1 MICTKCRFITDDD
14 SVFCPRC
21 GEKMESSAEG
31 SEAVARLFKS
41 FNNTVPV
48 NGIKLGEDVSSSQSK
63 TADNGSRSDHTSIAG
78 LPPIST
84 NAYVK
89 DPNKIKHNSESEK
102 RIASGNTLDIIK
114 ALTGKIIKSVKDDT
128 DRISNVYKD
137 AAEQKLSRS
146 IRKSIRAD
154 HAHTQ
159 KEITAYKNA
168 LRQLEQRLA
177 EFKGQ
182 NTLLSQNLDKLWN
195 KLDELMASYDSKVN
209 DLLEYSKRGSLG
221 SSESAYGIK
230 FVNEWKTD
238 IDSIISQI
246 RLSEIKMADM
256 LLSCD
261 YDTTLFLKSLKNTN
275 TAELKKYQKSVIKSY
290 KSSRFNAPSIICMVL
305 VIAGLVLSY
314 YFFKTI
320 KRDTS
325 IEVHIIGSILLGSW
339 ALGFYHI
346 YHFKMFYGEI
356 NESLFLIK
364 ETWFFIIFPP
374 IWAIICIRGLIS
386 VMCCTIFGFFTGP
399 IYMVLDPLR
408 FLLGK
413 QCISQNQ

>member
-41 FNNTVPV
+41 FNNTVPE
-48 NGIKLGEDVSSSQSK
+48 NGIKLGADVSSPQSK
-63 TADNGSRSDHTSIAG
+63 TVDTGSRSDHTSIAG

-128 DRISNVYKD
+128 DRISDVYKD
-137 AAEQKLSRS
+137 AAEHKLSRS
-146 IRKSIRAD
+146 IRKTIRAD

-238 IDSIISQI
+238 IDELKLNFLFLLKKKLFSYILFEFEINDLFCIVIISLLIIDEYKSITPFLILFNKVILLFWTKKDVDSLYQI
-246 RLSEIKMADM
+246 FI
-256 LLSCD
+256 
-261 YDTTLFLKSLKNTN
+261 KSLK
-275 TAELKKYQKSVIKSY
+275 
-290 KSSRFNAPSIICMVL
+290 
-305 VIAGLVLSY
+305 
-314 YFFKTI
+314 
-320 KRDTS
+320 
-325 IEVHIIGSILLGSW
+325 IE
-339 ALGFYHI
+339 
-346 YHFKMFYGEI
+346 
-356 NESLFLIK
+356 N
-364 ETWFFIIFPP
+364 
-374 IWAIICIRGLIS
+374 
-386 VMCCTIFGFFTGP
+386 FGKF
-399 IYMVLDPLR
+399 
-408 FLLGK
+408 
-413 QCISQNQ
+413 

>member
-21 GEKMESSAEG
+21 GEKMAYSAEG
-31 SEAVARLFKS
+31 REAVARLFKS
-41 FNNTVPV
+41 FNNTVPE
-48 NGIKLGEDVSSSQSK
+48 NGIKLAADVSSPQSK

-128 DRISNVYKD
+128 DRISDVYKD

-182 NTLLSQNLDKLWN
+182 NTLFSQNLDKLWN

-221 SSESAYGIK
+221 SSESAYGMQ
-230 FVNEWKTD
+230 FVSEWKTD

-275 TAELKKYQKSVIKSY
+275 AAELKKYQKSVIKSY
-290 KSSRFNAPSIICMVL
+290 NSSRFNAANIKCMLL

-346 YHFKMFYGEI
+346 YHFESFNDSI
-356 NESLFLIK
+356 NFSLSLIK
-364 ETWFFIIFPP
+364 ETWYFIIFPP
-374 IWAIICIRGLIS
+374 IWGIMCFGGLFS

-399 IYMVLDPLR
+399 IYMVLDPIR

-413 QCISQNQ
+413 QCISQDQ

>member
-1 MICTKCRFITDDD
+1 MKKIKQCASAITVLLTAAAMLW
-14 SVFCPRC
+14 SC
-21 GEKMESSAEG
+21 
-31 SEAVARLFKS
+31 AVASERDSRQELIKGLEKKYGES
-41 FNNTVPV
+41 FTLIGDAGGGNLSADHCAVYVRAERFPDERIYVVHGVFDGKTGDRDNFMAYCLRDEAAAYLTDIADDVYGECRTFYVP
-48 NGIKLGEDVSSSQSK
+48 
-63 TADNGSRSDHTSIAG
+63 
-78 LPPIST
+78 
-84 NAYVK
+84 
-89 DPNKIKHNSESEK
+89 
-102 RIASGNTLDIIK
+102 
-114 ALTGKIIKSVKDDT
+114 DDT
-128 DRISNVYKD
+128 GVLPADIGKD
-137 AAEQKLSRS
+137 SAVGDMLRGGKFYWYLLLPEGQDLSKKDEQ
-146 IRKSIRAD
+146 
-154 HAHTQ
+154 
-159 KEITAYKNA
+159 
-168 LRQLEQRLA
+168 
-177 EFKGQ
+177 
-182 NTLLSQNLDKLWN
+182 
-195 KLDELMASYDSKVN
+195 LDELMASYDSKVN

-290 KSSRFNAPSIICMVL
+290 KSSRFNAPSIICMIL